1 MAKAV
6 KETKTKAATTK
17 AKAVKA
23 KATKPAK
30 KVAKAKTVKKD
41 AVAPV
46 VEVVETNEP
55 VKTEAG
61 AVTAASKKKVKHRW
75 YVLQAR
81 SNYEKRVQ
89 SSIRE
94 QVMMQGLEKDV
105 DEVLIPM
112 EEVIEVKK
120 GVKKRS
126 EKKFFPG
133 YVLVKANLTDKVWH
147 LLKTTTHVI
156 AFVGSTNGKRPLPV
170 SDKEAEHMLHLMEAG
185 VEKPRSLVTYE
196 IGEDVRV
203 VDGPFNTFQG
213 IVEEVDE
220 DKSRLKVSVSIFG
233 RATPI
238 ELDFAQ
244 VEKA

>member
-1 MAKAV
+1 MAKTAKVEKEV
-6 KETKTKAATTK
+6 KAKTTKTKV
-17 AKAVKA
+17 VKA
-23 KATKPAK
+23 KAK
-30 KVAKAKTVKKD
+30 KVKKEEVETAAAETAVEETKD
-41 AVAPV
+41 AP
-46 VEVVETNEP
+46 
-55 VKTEAG
+55 KTEAG
-61 AVTAASKKKVKHRW
+61 ATVVAAKKKTNHKW

-89 SSIRE
+89 ASIRE

-105 DEVLIPM
+105 SEVLIPM

-147 LLKTTTHVI
+147 LLKTTTHVVT
-156 AFVGSTNGKRPLPV
+156 FVGSINGSRPLPV
-170 SDKEAEHMLHLMEAG
+170 SDKEAAHMLHQMEAG

-196 IGEDVRV
+196 AGEDVRV

-220 DKSRLKVSVSIFG
+220 EKSRLKVSVSIFG

-238 ELDFAQ
+238 DLDFAQ